1 METRHIIAI
10 VGVVAVFGW
19 QNRVKLKSLA
29 SSAIAKSSPVLSS
42 SKAGCAAALLA
53 LLTAFWPDISPHIP
67 WPSPGPSPQ
76 NDTLAASYAADR
88 VTQITVL
95 RELASQPFDGATD
108 DGRKQA
114 GEWFNA
120 QRFRNR
126 ANDFGGYTDEV
137 SEAIATN
144 SEGDL
149 AKKLE
154 AK

>member
-1 METRHIIAI
+1 METRHILAI
-10 VGVVAVFGW
+10 VGVVAFFGW

-29 SSAIAKSSPVLSS
+29 SSAFAKSSPVLTN
-42 SKAGCAAALLA
+42 SKTGLAAAILA

-67 WPSPGPSPQ
+67 WPVPGPSPQ
-76 NDTLAASYAADR
+76 NDTLSASYAADR
-88 VTQITVL
+88 VTQVAVL

-108 DGRKQA
+108 DGRRQA

-126 ANDFGGYTDEV
+126 SNDFGAYTDRV
-137 SEAIATN
+137 ADAIAAN
-144 SEGDL
+144 SEDTL
-149 AKKLE
+149 ASELE

>member
-1 METRHIIAI
+1 METRHILAI
-10 VGVVAVFGW
+10 VGVITVFGW

-29 SSAIAKSSPVLSS
+29 SSALAKSTPVLGN
-42 SKAGCAAALLA
+42 SKTAWAAALLA

-88 VTQITVL
+88 ATQVAVL

-108 DGRKQA
+108 DGRRQA

-126 ANDFGGYTDEV
+126 ANDFGAYTDRV
-137 SEAIATN
+137 ADAIAAN
-144 SEGDL
+144 SEDTL
-149 AKKLE
+149 ASELE

>member
-1 METRHIIAI
+1 METRHILAI
-10 VGVVAVFGW
+10 VGVVSVFGW

-29 SSAIAKSSPVLSS
+29 SAAIVKSTPVLGN
-42 SKAGCAAALLA
+42 SKTAWAAAILA

-67 WPSPGPSPQ
+67 WPSPRPSPQ

-88 VTQITVL
+88 VTQIAVL
-95 RELASQPFDGATD
+95 RELATQPFDGATD
-108 DGRKQA
+108 DGRRQA

-126 ANDFGGYTDEV
+126 ASDFGSYTDRV
-137 SEAIATN
+137 ADAIAAN
-144 SEGDL
+144 SEDAL
-149 AKKLE
+149 ASELE

>member
-1 METRHIIAI
+1 MELRHILGI
-10 VGVVAVFGW
+10 VGVIAVIGW

-29 SSAIAKSSPVLSS
+29 SAALAKSTPVLGNQ
-42 SKAGCAAALLA
+42 KTAWAAAILA

-88 VTQITVL
+88 VTQIAVL
-95 RELASQPFDGATD
+95 RELATQPFDGTTD
-108 DGRKQA
+108 DGRRQA

-126 ANDFGGYTDEV
+126 ANDFGAYTDRV
-137 SEAIATN
+137 ADAIAAN
-144 SEGDL
+144 SEDTL
-149 AKKLE
+149 ASELE